1 MSISSPDSDLDHDVA
16 PTTAEHPV
24 MEQLAR
30 AGRSTRWHMSRRT
43 LEVAIR
49 AIEAPLP
56 ADAAPRQ
63 PTGPGKSRRRRRHKR
78 LL

>member
-1 MSISSPDSDLDHDVA
+1 MSISSPDSDLDSDA
-16 PTTAEHPV
+16 RPTTAEHPV

-49 AIEAPLP
+49 AIEAPP
-56 ADAAPRQ
+56 PDAPPRQ
-63 PTGPGKSRRRRRHKR
+63 PSGPGKSRRRRRHKR

>member
-1 MSISSPDSDLDHDVA
+1 MSISSPDSDFDSDVP

-49 AIEAPLP
+49 AIEAPP
-56 ADAAPRQ
+56 PDAAPRRAS
-63 PTGPGKSRRRRRHKR
+63 GPGKGRRRRRHKR